1 MRDRQSRYEERLH
14 PELQIAARQCDAKK
28 GRPFSG
34 GFFYSVRT
42 RSPASIYRA
51 CANPPNALKS
61 ACYAE
66 FNVSI
71 GKTCGLA
78 ERCDRYAVY
87 SKERRLRG
95 VQCIRRK
102 MCGPAEY
109 CARCPYTRN
118 ISRSGDAS
126 RLRPVRYGSPAF
138 RLRSFDIRRNT
149 RLSRRRAKAV
159 ADRPPFISERVL
171 RDVARIRTADSW
183 SEHRRRRYDMPVTL
197 SADSEV

>member
-51 CANPPNALKS
+51 CANPPNARKS
-61 ACYAE
+61 AGYAE

-71 GKTCGLA
+71 GKPCSLA

-87 SKERRLRG
+87 SKERRLCR

-102 MCGPAEY
+102 TVRPRRSVA
-109 CARCPYTRN
+109 ARCPYTRN

-126 RLRPVRYGSPAF
+126 RLRPVRYGGPAF
-138 RLRSFDIRRNT
+138 RLRSFDIRRST
-149 RLSRRRAKAV
+149 RLSRRRVEAV

-171 RDVARIRTADSW
+171 KDVARIRIGRFVVRT
-183 SEHRRRRYDMPVTL
+183 
-197 SADSEV
+197 